1 MPSVRNEGRGCSGE
15 NGCHS
20 MSNAIPPRLCE
31 RVCDAGRTEM
41 CAEDILKYTADLAK
55 QYGESFMLLHPYM
68 PGCGTRFQWYWGMNV
83 LCPNC
88 GRLYESKF
96 EYLKSGKYDPK

>member
-1 MPSVRNEGRGCSGE
+1 MPSGRNEGRCCSGE

-41 CAEDILKYTADLAK
+41 EAEDILNEKA
-55 QYGESFMLLHPYM
+55 P
-68 PGCGTRFQWYWGMNV
+68 
-83 LCPNC
+83 
-88 GRLYESKF
+88 
-96 EYLKSGKYDPK
+96 